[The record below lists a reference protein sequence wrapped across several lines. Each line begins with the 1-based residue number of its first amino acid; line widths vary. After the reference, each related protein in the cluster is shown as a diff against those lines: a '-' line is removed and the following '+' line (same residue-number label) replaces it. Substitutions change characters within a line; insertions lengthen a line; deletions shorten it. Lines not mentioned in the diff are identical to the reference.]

1 MYAKVI
7 VDIKT
12 EELNHAFDY
21 IIPAQFEGF
30 LERGMRVI
38 VPFGVQTRLGYVLE
52 ITSNSQDATKEILEV
67 LDAFPVVDE
76 ELFLLMDTIMESA
89 PSLHS
94 AVFEAVIPSELLMS
108 YHKEVH
114 LIDPKKIDQ
123 ELLEFFNSKGIWKLS
138 QKDQIYYP
146 RLKRLEQKKIIS
158 IETILKEKG
167 KKKTEVSYTMNVE
180 HNYPKISAYP
190 LIMDLFLN
198 KPEYSRAELLTFGVS
213 ASQINTLIKHEVLI
227 PNHLDVFR
235 DIKHY
240 FDLEQKE
247 ITLTEEQL
255 FAKMRILDYLGQH
268 ETFLLKGIT
277 GSGKTEVYIQVME
290 EVIQRGEQVLF
301 LVPEITLIG
310 PMAKRL
316 KSVFDHV
323 AIYHSALSKGER
335 YDQYQMIQSMEAN
348 IILGTRSAVFLPIK
362 HLGLIIMDEEHD
374 PSYEQLEGIIYDA
387 KKIALERAR
396 YHQIPLVLG
405 SATPSI
411 ISMYLAEQ
419 GTYQLLELTKRPLD
433 MKLPIIKLIDM
444 KEELKHKNTSI
455 FSRDLLSA
463 MKKRMEKKEQTILLF
478 NRKGYAPF
486 VLCRQCGDVPK
497 CPHCDISL
505 TYYKDQNHLKC
516 HYCGYEKPFSIT
528 CDVCKENA
536 VKEVGAGIEYVEQV
550 LRKTLPEAKI
560 LRMDAN
566 VTKTKGSHEMI
577 WNAFQNEEAD
587 ILLGTQMIAKGL
599 DFPKVTLV
607 GVLMADV
614 SLKVPSYRA
623 SELAYMLFSQVTGR
637 SGRFLPGEA
646 IIQGYDLDHYAIKNV
661 STGYDAF
668 YKEALFNRKISN
680 YPPFMQNAQILVQGM
695 SYLKTYQQAFML
707 KKKLNLMGIK
717 VLGPTEAFIKKIKD
731 QYRFTITLKYEH
743 MDFKVLFEMIQS
755 FETKEIFLKYYPSLD
770 IV

>member
-12 EELNHAFDY
+12 EELNHSFDY

-38 VPFGVQTRLGYVLE
+38 VPFGVQTRLGYVIE
-52 ITSNSQDATKEILEV
+52 IIEKSSDATKEIQEV
-67 LDAFPVVDE
+67 LDAVPVVDE
-76 ELFLLMDTIMESA
+76 ETFKLMDTIMDSA

-94 AVFEAVIPSELLMS
+94 AVFEAVIPSELLVS

-114 LIDPKKIDQ
+114 LLDSKNMDQ
-123 ELLEFFNSKGIWKLS
+123 ELLGLFNTKGVWKLT

-146 RLKRLEQKKIIS
+146 KLKRLEQKGIIS
-158 IETILKEKG
+158 IDTVLKEKG
-167 KKKTEVSYTMNVE
+167 SAKTEVSFTMNTE
-180 HNYPKISAYP
+180 HNYAKIASYP
-190 LIMDLFLN
+190 IILDLYLN
-198 KPEYSRAELLTFGVS
+198 KPIYTKKELLSFGVS
-213 ASQINTLIKHEVLI
+213 ASQMNTLVKHEVLI
-227 PNHLDVFR
+227 PDQTDVFR

-240 FDLEQKE
+240 FDLEHKE
-247 ITLTEEQL
+247 ITLTEEQM
-255 FAKMRILDYLGQH
+255 FAKMRILDSLGKK

-277 GSGKTEVYIQVME
+277 GSGKTEVYIHIIE
-290 EVIQRGEQVLF
+290 EVLKRGEQVLF

-310 PMAKRL
+310 PMAQRL

-335 YDQYQMIQSMEAN
+335 YDQYKMIQTMEAR
-348 IILGTRSAVFLPIK
+348 IVLGTRSAVFLPIK

-374 PSYEQLEGIIYDA
+374 PSYEQLEGVIYDA
-387 KKIALERAR
+387 KNIALTRSE

-411 ISMYLAEQ
+411 VSMYLAEQ
-419 GTYQLLELTKRPLD
+419 GTYQLLELTYRPLHLQ
-433 MKLPIIKLIDM
+433 LPQIKLIDM
-444 KEELKHKNTSI
+444 KDELKNKNTSI

-463 MKKRMEKKEQTILLF
+463 MKKRLEKKEQTILLF

-505 TYYKDQNHLKC
+505 TYYKDQNSLKC

-528 CDVCKENA
+528 CDICKENA

-680 YPPFMQNAQILVQGM
+680 YPPFMQNSQILVEGE
-695 SYLKTYQQAFML
+695 SYLKTYQQAFLL
-707 KKKLNLMGIK
+707 KKKLNVMGIK

-731 QYRFTITLKYEH
+731 KYRFTITLKYEH
-743 MDFKVLFEMIQS
+743 MDFKNLFQLIES
-755 FETKEIFLKYYPSLD
+755 FETKDISMRFYPSLD
-770 IV
+770 II